1 MENKVLS
8 NDSNQDQAQISS
20 PSSQIQERSVT
31 PENQILVT
39 PIGSPNV
46 INPAASHCSPV
57 RRRGTVLRSIGS
69 LNSEEKEAFHQ
80 ECSKTLE
87 KISKHPSDGYD
98 VYIQKRWDIWE
109 KIDPNFQGSE
119 RLLEEKRL
127 IEKLLVEEELHSGAV
142 RTFRITLQSI
152 QKELSS
158 LSEEACRP
166 TKFQRSGSP
175 SNDGDP
181 GNSSASHMK
190 ATAPKMACLS
200 SSKRKAKKELVSTIG
215 QPLPTPIR
223 SESNGGL
230 VVAAGTVGALIFA
243 LWWCNRGR

>member
-1 MENKVLS
+1 
-8 NDSNQDQAQISS
+8 
-20 PSSQIQERSVT
+20 
-31 PENQILVT
+31 
-39 PIGSPNV
+39 
-46 INPAASHCSPV
+46 
-57 RRRGTVLRSIGS
+57 

-152 QKELSS
+152 QKELSN

-175 SNDGDP
+175 SNDGGP

-200 SSKRKAKKELVSTIG
+200 ASKRKAKKELVSTIG